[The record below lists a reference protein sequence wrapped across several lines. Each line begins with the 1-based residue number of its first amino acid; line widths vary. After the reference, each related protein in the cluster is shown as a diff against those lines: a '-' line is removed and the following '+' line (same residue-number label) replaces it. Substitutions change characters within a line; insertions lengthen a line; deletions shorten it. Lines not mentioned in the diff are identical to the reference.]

1 MASED
6 YLPLFRRAR
15 ADHLRNIQNVSAE
28 IVALYRQAIADLV
41 KKALEARRG
50 SLTQRWAAEYVLSLE
65 QRVKELEAQLY
76 DVTLQGLK
84 RSAALPTI
92 AMGDWWEAVGG
103 QSFRDAFAL
112 PPDNVLTGLLDGSF
126 YRDRKGLSERIWQV
140 AQDFEKDVGYIVQR
154 GIAEKKSVVELA
166 ADLEQYVEKPA
177 KRDWDWGKV
186 YPNLSGKKVDYNA
199 QRLARTSINHAY
211 FLDNVKVCT
220 ENPFVTA
227 MHWDLSNAHYERQ
240 VIPFGPDECDEY
252 AEHDEGLGLGNF
264 KPEEIPVPHPQCLCA
279 QWAVIPDSLEDIG
292 ARIGAWASGEPDAVL
307 DEWYDKYGNR
317 NPNGDPREILR
328 GNGGELLQNAAG
340 SGRIKMERVAVNHSV
355 TDQSIQAV
363 PLVNVFDDEDKN
375 IQFREICQDLLKIV
389 KASGTEPGTEFS
401 FVYNLALERIG
412 GYVQGDI
419 GRVSIENPN
428 VFHHAFHN
436 HGTGETLGFSDIYNL
451 TNRQRQMSITAVGN
465 TGSVYCLMKD
475 KTVKRNEYLTYL
487 LNASQE
493 VIYSANGTDFTLA
506 SLDQI
511 KSGKSGR
518 DAIDGLDEQ
527 QTDALHAAMLSSIEK
542 IMKDGEKFGF
552 KYISGTPRLANG
564 LAD

>member
-50 SLTQRWAAEYVLSLE
+50 SLTQRWAAEYALSLE
-65 QRVKELEAQLY
+65 QRVKELEAGLY

-227 MHWDLSNAHYERQ
+227 MHWDLSNAHEERQ

-252 AEHDEGLGLGNF
+252 AEHDEGLGMGNF

-292 ARIGAWASGEPDAVL
+292 ARIGAWASGEPDELL
-307 DEWYDKYGNR
+307 DEWYDKYGSR
-317 NPNGDPREILR
+317 NPNGDPKEILR
-328 GNGGELLQNAAG
+328 EGLKYQGN
-340 SGRIKMERVAVNHSV
+340 SGIIKTRGLTKLTENNKVVNPMDEAKYIRMKSGLEKIGCTVISAHG
-355 TDQSIQAV
+355 
-363 PLVNVFDDEDKN
+363 DDERFLIHFGAEAISDSHGILHLGDIPSASAFFEEIIHFAQMRKYGDMQTDDM
-375 IQFREICQDLLKIV
+375 IERTAREVAANRKLL
-389 KASGTEPGTEFS
+389 AHGTEYGFTQEDFEDIRN
-401 FVYNLALERIG
+401 NLAFWEKDFIRKVG
-412 GYVQGDI
+412 
-419 GRVSIENPN
+419 VSYE
-428 VFHHAFHN
+428 
-436 HGTGETLGFSDIYNL
+436 ESDFDRGI
-451 TNRQRQMSITAVGN
+451 
-465 TGSVYCLMKD
+465 
-475 KTVKRNEYLTYL
+475 
-487 LNASQE
+487 
-493 VIYSANGTDFTLA
+493 
-506 SLDQI
+506 
-511 KSGKSGR
+511 
-518 DAIDGLDEQ
+518 
-527 QTDALHAAMLSSIEK
+527 
-542 IMKDGEKFGF
+542 
-552 KYISGTPRLANG
+552 
-564 LAD
+564 